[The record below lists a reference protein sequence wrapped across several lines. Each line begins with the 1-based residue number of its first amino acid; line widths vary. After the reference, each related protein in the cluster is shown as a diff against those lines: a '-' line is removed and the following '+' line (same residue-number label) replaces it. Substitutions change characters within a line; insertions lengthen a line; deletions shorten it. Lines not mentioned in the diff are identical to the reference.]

1 MSFYRHSFFPFV
13 IIILSLAL
21 AGLIYWSTQTQ
32 PPSSSVLIQEVEPV
46 DPEVYQE
53 RLSDIVTTFIQRTSD
68 SQDDLEKLLA
78 VQTALAGLLDLRVP
92 VQFKDLHLSLAVSLS
107 QIQTALESD
116 DRNIEEPLAA
126 IAQLTQMY
134 SWLAR

>member
-53 RLSDIVTTFIQRTSD
+53 RLSDIVTTFVQRTSD

-126 IAQLTQMY
+126 IAQLTQTY
-134 SWLAR
+134 PWLAP